1 MPRLLLQVNRRLGS
15 EEAAEP
21 SKGDS
26 SAPHIQF
33 PPRAL
38 CSKCRQ
44 AEGQGASKDEAVPW
58 DEDAIYTFLLSFYSG
73 QPAASGVAGG
83 ALVNGAA
90 GRKRSSWM
98 DAGLVLALVA
108 ALVYA
113 TLRGS
118 AQYAL
123 KKSDS
128 RSL

>member
-1 MPRLLLQVNRRLGS
+1 M
-15 EEAAEP
+15 
-21 SKGDS
+21 
-26 SAPHIQF
+26 
-33 PPRAL
+33 

-44 AEGQGASKDEAVPW
+44 AEGQGASKEEAVPW
-58 DEDAIYTFLLSFYSG
+58 DEDAVYTFLLSFYSG
-73 QPAASGVAGG
+73 QPAAGG
-83 ALVNGAA
+83 ILVNGAA
-90 GRKRSSWM
+90 GRARTSWM